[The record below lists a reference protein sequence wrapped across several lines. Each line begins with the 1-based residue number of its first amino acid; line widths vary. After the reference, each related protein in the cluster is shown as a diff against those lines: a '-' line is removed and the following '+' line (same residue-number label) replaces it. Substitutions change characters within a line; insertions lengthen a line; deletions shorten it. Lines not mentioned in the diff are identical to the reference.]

1 MADFGALSVLIAFV
15 VATYAGAASLVGARR
30 NNARLL
36 ESGRAAVY
44 ALAAVLGLASVAMVQ
59 AFVSGDFSIKY
70 VQHYS
75 DAQAPL
81 AYKIS
86 AYWGGLDGSMLFWV
100 SLLAVFAAIAVYT
113 NRHRQREILPYAI
126 AVMAAVAD
134 FFLYLIIFE
143 KNTFDIFLVEI
154 PASGQ
159 GLNPLLQNPYM
170 VTHPPALYAGFV
182 GLTIPYAFAMAA
194 LISGHL
200 DGAWLVAIR
209 RWALASWFMLTL
221 GLVLGMIW
229 AYEVLG
235 WGGFWAWDPVENAGL
250 LPWLTATAMLH
261 SMKAQERRGLLRRWT
276 FVLVILTFF
285 LTIFGTFMTRS
296 GIVQSVHAFG
306 KDTRLAWIFTIFM
319 GLVLLS
325 SFGFLFARLSALR
338 ATRALD
344 SWLSREA
351 SYVAANWVFVLAALV
366 VMFATMFP
374 TLSEAVSRERI
385 SVGAP
390 FFNRWMVPIGITL
403 LLLTGLCSILA
414 WRRTALP
421 EVRRRLI
428 APVVAGI
435 VTAGT
440 CTIGGLGSSKA
451 ALLCLALSGF
461 IAAAVV
467 QEIGRGVAARMR
479 SAGQGPGAALG
490 ALFYRIRRPYAGY
503 LVHLGVA
510 LMFLGFAG
518 QAFQREE
525 SVVLSVGQTRS
536 FGKYGIRFD
545 GFAQT
550 EDRQKQMVTAELTV
564 LLDGKPAGQLLP
576 ARWVYAKRPEE
587 PTTQVAIMR
596 GLDEDL
602 YVTMGKHDL
611 DGGTAALKLVVN
623 PLVDWMWLGF
633 LLMAAATILVLL
645 PDGRS
650 VRAVSL
656 ARFSFSSVVAWGA
669 RRLCRRRT
677 IAGGFGNSSRVPM
690 LMVTLL
696 GAAVALVFGVLF
708 ARLPWRAP
716 LVVLGVGGVGLGLTA
731 LALYRVLDPLLRQ
744 EATTSAERR
753 AFIEEELQARLAA
766 GTEETE

>member
-1 MADFGALSVLIAFV
+1 MADFGALAVLIALV
-15 VATYAGAASLVGARR
+15 LATYAGAASLVGARQR
-30 NNARLL
+30 NSRLL

-44 ALAAVLGLASVAMVQ
+44 AMAAVLGLASLAMVQ
-59 AFVSGDFSIKY
+59 AFVSGDYSIKY

-100 SLLAVFAAIAVYT
+100 ALLAVFAAIAVYS

-143 KNTFDIFLVEI
+143 KNPFDTFLVEI
-154 PASGQ
+154 PAAGQ

-170 VTHPPALYAGFV
+170 VTHPPALYGGFV

-200 DGAWLVAIR
+200 DDAWLASIR
-209 RWALASWFMLTL
+209 RWAIASWFMLTL

-261 SMKAQERRGLLRRWT
+261 SMKVQERRGQLRRWT
-276 FVLVILTFF
+276 FTLVILSFF

-319 GLVLLS
+319 GLVLLV
-325 SFGFLFARLSALR
+325 SFGFLVARLPKLRSAR
-338 ATRALD
+338 PLD
-344 SWLSREA
+344 AWLSRESA
-351 SYVAANWVFVLAALV
+351 FVAANWLFVLAALV
-366 VMFATMFP
+366 VMFATLFP
-374 TLSEAVSRERI
+374 TLSEALSRERI
-385 SVGAP
+385 SVGAS
-390 FFNRWMVPIGITL
+390 FFNRWMVPIGIAL
-403 LLLTGLCSILA
+403 LLLTGLCSILT
-414 WRRTALP
+414 WRQTTLP
-421 EVRRRLI
+421 ELRRRLI
-428 APVVAGI
+428 APVAAGVVA
-435 VTAGT
+435 AGT
-440 CTIGGLGSSKA
+440 FVALGLGSSKA
-451 ALLCLALSGF
+451 ALLSLGLSGF

-467 QEIGRGVAARMR
+467 QEIARGVAGRRR
-479 SAGQGPGAALG
+479 SAKQGSLAAL
-490 ALFYRIRRPYAGY
+490 AVLVLRVRRPYAGY
-503 LVHLGVA
+503 LVHLGIA

-518 QAFQREE
+518 QAFSHEE
-525 SVVLSVGQTRS
+525 SVVFSVGQARN

-545 GFAQT
+545 GFAQS
-550 EDRQKQMVTAELTV
+550 EDRQKKMVTATLTV

-576 ARWVYAKRPEE
+576 ARWYYHKRPDE
-587 PTTQVAIMR
+587 PATEVAILR
-596 GLDEDL
+596 GLGEDL
-602 YVTMGKHDL
+602 YITMGKHDV
-611 DGGTAALKLVVN
+611 DEGTAALKLVTN

-633 LLMAAATILVLL
+633 LLMAAATIVVLL

-650 VRAVSL
+650 PG
-656 ARFSFSSVVAWGA
+656 VVARA
-669 RRLCRRRT
+669 RISLVSV
-677 IAGGFGNSSRVPM
+677 A
-690 LMVTLL
+690 VTLA
-696 GAAVALVFGVLF
+696 GAVVALVFGVTV
-708 ARLPWRAP
+708 ARLPVGAP
-716 LVVLGVGGVGLGLTA
+716 LTILGLGGLILGLTA
-731 LALYRVLDPLLRQ
+731 LALYRMLDPLLRE
-744 EATTSAERR
+744 EATTSTERR
-753 AFIEEELQARLAA
+753 ALIEEELRARLAVGKEA
-766 GTEETE
+766 TE

>member
-1 MADFGALSVLIAFV
+1 MADFGALCVLIALV

-30 NNARLL
+30 GNARLL

-100 SLLAVFAAIAVYT
+100 ALLAGFAAIAVYS
-113 NRHRQREILPYAI
+113 NRRRQREILPYAI

-143 KNTFDIFLVEI
+143 KSPFDTFLVEV

-170 VTHPPALYAGFV
+170 VTHPPALYGGFV

-194 LISGHL
+194 LISGQL
-200 DGAWLVAIR
+200 DDAWLAAIR
-209 RWALASWFMLTL
+209 RWALASWFLLTL

-261 SMKAQERRGLLRRWT
+261 SMTVLQRRGRLRRWT
-276 FVLVILTFF
+276 FTLVILTFF

-319 GLVLLS
+319 GLVLLV
-325 SFGFLFARLSALR
+325 SFGFLFARLPALR

-344 SWLSREA
+344 SWLSREGA
-351 SYVAANWVFVLAALV
+351 TIATNWLFVLATLV

-374 TLSEAVSRERI
+374 TLSEAIGSERI

-390 FFNRWMVPIGITL
+390 FFNRWMVPIGIAL
-403 LLLTGLCSILA
+403 LLLTGACSILA
-414 WRRTALP
+414 WRRTAPP
-421 EVRRRLI
+421 ELRRRLI
-428 APVVAGI
+428 APVIAGTI
-435 VTAGT
+435 TAGA
-440 CTIGGLGSSKA
+440 CVAVGLGSSKG

-467 QEIGRGVAARMR
+467 QEIGRGVAGRAR
-479 SAGQGPGAALG
+479 STGQARLRALG
-490 ALFYRIRRPYAGY
+490 ALLFRIRRPYAGY
-503 LVHLGVA
+503 LVHLGIA

-518 QAFQREE
+518 QAFQHEE
-525 SVVLSVGQTRS
+525 SVVLSVGQMQS
-536 FGKYGIRFD
+536 FGKYDIRFD
-545 GFAQT
+545 GFSQT
-550 EDRQKQMVTAELTV
+550 EDLQKKMVTAEFTV
-564 LLDGKPAGQLLP
+564 LRDGKPAGQLFP
-576 ARWVYAKRPEE
+576 ARWVYVKRPDE
-587 PTTQVAIMR
+587 PATQVAILR
-596 GLDEDL
+596 GLVEDL
-602 YVTMGKHDL
+602 YVTMGKHDV
-611 DGGTAALKLVVN
+611 DGGAAALKLVSN

-633 LLMAAATILVLL
+633 LLLAAATMLVLL
-645 PDGRS
+645 PGGRP
-650 VRAVSL
+650 VL
-656 ARFSFSSVVAWGA
+656 AAPRVRFSFSGV
-669 RRLCRRRT
+669 T
-677 IAGGFGNSSRVPM
+677 I
-690 LMVTLL
+690 TLL
-696 GAAVALVFGVLF
+696 VAVIALVFGVL
-708 ARLPWRAP
+708 ATHLPLGAA
-716 LVVLGVGGVGLGLTA
+716 LVLLGLGGLGLGLAA
-731 LALYRVLDPLLRQ
+731 LALYRVLDPLLRLQ
-744 EATTSAERR
+744 ATTSAERR
-753 AFIEEELQARLAA
+753 ACIEEELQARLQSAA
-766 GTEETE
+766 ETAE

>member
-1 MADFGALSVLIAFV
+1 MADFGALCVLIALV
-15 VATYAGAASLVGARR
+15 VATYGGAASLLGARR
-30 NNARLL
+30 GNARLL

-59 AFVSGDFSIKY
+59 AFVSGDYSIKY

-86 AYWGGLDGSMLFWV
+86 AYWGGLDGSMLFWAA
-100 SLLAVFAAIAVYT
+100 LLALFAAIAVYS

-126 AVMAAVAD
+126 AVIAAVVD

-143 KNTFDIFLVEI
+143 KNPFDTFLVEI

-170 VTHPPALYAGFV
+170 VTHPPALYGGFV

-194 LISGHL
+194 LMSGQL
-200 DGAWLVAIR
+200 DDAWLASIR
-209 RWALASWFMLTL
+209 RWALASWFLLTL

-261 SMKAQERRGLLRRWT
+261 SMKVQERRGLLRRWT

-319 GLVLLS
+319 GLVLLV
-325 SFGFLFARLSALR
+325 SFGFLFARLPALR
-338 ATRALD
+338 ASRPLD

-351 SYVAANWVFVLAALV
+351 ATVASNWLFVLAALV
-366 VMFATMFP
+366 LMFATLFP
-374 TLSEAVSRERI
+374 TLSEAIGRERI

-390 FFNRWMVPIGITL
+390 FFNRWMVPIGIAL
-403 LLLTGLCSILA
+403 LLLTGVCSILA

-421 EVRRRLI
+421 ELRRRLI

-435 VTAGT
+435 VTAGV
-440 CTIGGLGSSKA
+440 CIAGGLGSSKG
-451 ALLCLALSGF
+451 ALLCLGLSGF

-467 QEIGRGVAARMR
+467 QEVGRGVVGRKR
-479 SAGQGPGAALG
+479 STGQGPMAALG
-490 ALFYRIRRPYAGY
+490 ALVFRVRRPYAGY
-503 LVHLGVA
+503 LVHLGMA
-510 LMFLGFAG
+510 LMFVGFAG

-525 SVVLSVGQTRS
+525 SVVLSVGQTRA
-536 FGKYGIRFD
+536 FGKHGIRLD
-545 GFAQT
+545 GFSQT

-564 LLDGKPAGQLLP
+564 LLDGKPAGQLQP
-576 ARWVYAKRPEE
+576 ARWVYHKRPDE
-587 PTTQVAIMR
+587 PATQVAIMR
-596 GLDEDL
+596 GLVEDL
-602 YVTMGKHDL
+602 YITMGKHDL
-611 DGGTAALKLVVN
+611 AQGTAALKLVSN

-633 LLMAAATILVLL
+633 LLMAAATTLVLL
-645 PDGRS
+645 PGGRS
-650 VRAVSL
+650 VAS
-656 ARFSFSSVVAWGA
+656 ASHTRFSFAGV
-669 RRLCRRRT
+669 T
-677 IAGGFGNSSRVPM
+677 I
-690 LMVTLL
+690 TLL
-696 GAAVALVFGVLF
+696 GAAVALLFGLVV
-708 ARLPWRAP
+708 ARLPWGAP
-716 LVVLGVGGVGLGLTA
+716 LAILSVGGLILGLTA

-753 AFIEEELQARLAA
+753 AFIEEELQARLQSAA
-766 GTEETE
+766 EAAE

>member
-1 MADFGALSVLIAFV
+1 MADFGALAVLIALV
-15 VATYAGAASLVGARR
+15 LATYAGAASLVGARR
-30 NNARLL
+30 GNARLL

-44 ALAAVLGLASVAMVQ
+44 ALAAVLGLASLSTVQ
-59 AFVSGDFSIKY
+59 AFVSGDFRIKY

-100 SLLAVFAAIAVYT
+100 ALLAVFAAIAVYT
-113 NRHRQREILPYAI
+113 NRHRQREILPYAV

-143 KNTFDIFLVEI
+143 KNPFDTFLVEV

-182 GLTIPYAFAMAA
+182 GLTIPYAFAMGA

-200 DGAWLVAIR
+200 DDAWLASIR
-209 RWALASWFMLTL
+209 RWALASWFLLTL

-261 SMKAQERRGLLRRWT
+261 SMKGLQRRGQLRRWT
-276 FVLVILTFF
+276 FTLVILSFF

-319 GLVLLS
+319 GLVLLVS
-325 SFGFLFARLSALR
+325 LGFLFARLPALR
-338 ATRALD
+338 TSRPLD
-344 SWLSREA
+344 AWLSRET
-351 SYVAANWVFVLAALV
+351 SFVAANWVFVLAALV

-390 FFNRWMVPIGITL
+390 FFNRWMVPIGIAL

-414 WRRTALP
+414 WRQTALP
-421 EVRRRLI
+421 ELRRRLI

-435 VTAGT
+435 VTAAA
-440 CTIGGLGSSKA
+440 CVAGGLGSSKA
-451 ALLCLALSGF
+451 ALLCLGLSGF
-461 IAAAVV
+461 VAAAAV
-467 QEIGRGVAARMR
+467 QEIARGVASRRR
-479 SAGQGPGAALG
+479 SAGQGLVAALG
-490 ALFYRIRRPYAGY
+490 ALLFRVRRPYAGY

-518 QAFQREE
+518 QAFSHEE
-525 SVVLSVGQTRS
+525 SLVISVGQAIG

-545 GFAQT
+545 GFSQA
-550 EDRQKQMVTAELTV
+550 EDRQKKMVTAELTV
-564 LLDGKPAGQLLP
+564 LLDGKPAGRLLP
-576 ARWVYAKRPEE
+576 ARWVYDKRPDE
-587 PTTQVAIMR
+587 PATEVAILR
-596 GLDEDL
+596 GLGEDL
-602 YVTMGKHDL
+602 YVTMGKQDL
-611 DGGTAALKLVVN
+611 EAGTAALKLVTN

-633 LLMAAATILVLL
+633 LLMAAAAILVLL
-645 PDGRS
+645 PDGWQ
-650 VRAVSL
+650 VRALPLPSPTSVTITL
-656 ARFSFSSVVAWGA
+656 A
-669 RRLCRRRT
+669 
-677 IAGGFGNSSRVPM
+677 
-690 LMVTLL
+690 
-696 GAAVALVFGVLF
+696 GAAVALVFGLLL
-708 ARLPWRAP
+708 ARLPLGAP
-716 LVVLGVGGVGLGLTA
+716 LVLFGLGGLNLGLTA
-731 LALYRVLDPLLRQ
+731 LALYRVVYPLLREQ
-744 EATTSAERR
+744 VTTSAERR
-753 AFIEEELQARLAA
+753 ACIEEELRARLAA
-766 GTEETE
+766 VTETTE

>member
-1 MADFGALSVLIAFV
+1 MADFGALAVLIALV
-15 VATYAGAASLVGARR
+15 LATYAGAASLLGVRR
-30 NNARLL
+30 GNARLI

-59 AFVSGDFSIKY
+59 AFVSGDYSIKY

-126 AVMAAVAD
+126 VVMAAVAD

-143 KNTFDIFLVEI
+143 KNPFDTFLVEV
-154 PASGQ
+154 PAAGQ

-170 VTHPPALYAGFV
+170 VTHPPALYGGFV

-200 DGAWLVAIR
+200 DDAWLASIR
-209 RWALASWFMLTL
+209 RWALASWFLLTL

-261 SMKAQERRGLLRRWT
+261 SMKVQERSGQLRRWT
-276 FVLVILTFF
+276 FTLAILSFF

-319 GLVLLS
+319 GLVLLC
-325 SFGFLFARLSALR
+325 SFGFLIARLPTLRSARPLQ
-338 ATRALD
+338 

-351 SYVAANWVFVLAALV
+351 SFVAANWLFVLAALV

-385 SVGAP
+385 SVGAS
-390 FFNRWMVPIGITL
+390 FFNRWMVPIGIAL
-403 LLLTGLCSILA
+403 LLLTGLCSLLS
-414 WRRTALP
+414 WRQMALP
-421 EVRRRLI
+421 DLRRRLI
-428 APVVAGI
+428 APVVVAI
-435 VTAGT
+435 VTAGVFVAF
-440 CTIGGLGSSKA
+440 GLGSSKA
-451 ALLCLALSGF
+451 AVLCLGLSGF

-467 QEIGRGVAARMR
+467 QEIGRGVAGRRR
-479 SAGQGPGAALG
+479 SAQQGWLAALG
-490 ALFYRIRRPYAGY
+490 TLLFRLRRPYVGY
-503 LVHLGVA
+503 LVHLGIA

-518 QAFQREE
+518 QAFSHEE
-525 SVVLSVGQTRS
+525 SLVFSVGQARA
-536 FGKYGIRFD
+536 FGKYTIRFD

-550 EDRQKQMVTAELTV
+550 EDRQKKMVTAELTV
-564 LLDGKPAGQLLP
+564 LSDGKPAGQLLP
-576 ARWVYAKRPEE
+576 ARWYYDKRPDE
-587 PTTQVAIMR
+587 PATEVAILR
-596 GLDEDL
+596 GLVEDL
-602 YVTMGKHDL
+602 YVTMGKHDV
-611 DGGTAALKLVVN
+611 DGGTAALKVVTN

-633 LLMAAATILVLL
+633 LLMAAATLVALL
-645 PDGRS
+645 PGGRS
-650 VRAVSL
+650 AGARARVSL
-656 ARFSFSSVVAWGA
+656 VSVA
-669 RRLCRRRT
+669 
-677 IAGGFGNSSRVPM
+677 
-690 LMVTLL
+690 VTLL
-696 GAAVALVFGVLF
+696 GAGVALVFGVVV
-708 ARLPWRAP
+708 ARLPWGAP
-716 LVVLGVGGVGLGLTA
+716 LAIFGLGGLILGLVA
-731 LALYRVLDPLLRQ
+731 LALYRMLDPLLRK
-744 EATTSAERR
+744 EATPSAERR
-753 AFIEEELQARLAA
+753 ALIEDELQARLAA
-766 GTEETE
+766 GTEAME

>member
-1 MADFGALSVLIAFV
+1 MADFGALCVLIALV

-30 NNARLL
+30 DNPRLL

-59 AFVSGDFSIKY
+59 AFVSGDYSIKY

-143 KNTFDIFLVEI
+143 KNPFDTFLVDI
-154 PASGQ
+154 PAAGQ

-182 GLTIPYAFAMAA
+182 GLTVPYAFAMAA

-200 DGAWLVAIR
+200 DDAWLAAIR
-209 RWALASWFMLTL
+209 RWALASWFLLTL

-261 SMKAQERRGLLRRWT
+261 SMKVQERRGLLRRWT

-319 GLVLLS
+319 GLVLLV
-325 SFGFLFARLSALR
+325 SFGFLFARLAALR

-351 SYVAANWVFVLAALV
+351 ATVATNWLFVLAALV
-366 VMFATMFP
+366 LMFATMFP
-374 TLSEAVSRERI
+374 TLSEAIGRERI

-390 FFNRWMVPIGITL
+390 FFNRWMVPIGVAL
-403 LLLTGLCSILA
+403 LLLTGLCSILV

-421 EVRRRLI
+421 ELRRRLI
-428 APVVAGI
+428 APGVAGI
-435 VTAGT
+435 VTAVA
-440 CTIGGLGSSKA
+440 CLAGGLGSSKG

-461 IAAAVV
+461 IAAAAI
-467 QEIGRGVAARMR
+467 QEIGRGVAARRR
-479 SAGQGPGAALG
+479 SAGQGSIAALG
-490 ALFYRIRRPYAGY
+490 TLLYRIRRPYAGY
-503 LVHLGVA
+503 LVHLGIA
-510 LMFLGFAG
+510 LMFVGFAG

-536 FGKYGIRFD
+536 FGKYSIRFD
-545 GFAQT
+545 GFSQT
-550 EDRQKQMVTAELTV
+550 EDRQKKMVTAELAV

-576 ARWVYAKRPEE
+576 ARWVYDKRPDE
-587 PTTQVAIMR
+587 PATQVAILR
-596 GLDEDL
+596 GLVEDL

-611 DGGTAALKLVVN
+611 DEGTAALKLVSN

-633 LLMAAATILVLL
+633 LLMAAATALVLL
-645 PDGRS
+645 PGGRS
-650 VRAVSL
+650 VRAVS
-656 ARFSFSSVVAWGA
+656 RTRVSCKDVTVA
-669 RRLCRRRT
+669 
-677 IAGGFGNSSRVPM
+677 F
-690 LMVTLL
+690 L
-696 GAAVALVFGVLF
+696 GAVIALAFGVAV

-716 LVVLGVGGVGLGLTA
+716 LAILAVGGFILGLTA

-744 EATTSAERR
+744 EAFTSAERR

-766 GTEETE
+766 GTEAAE

>member
-1 MADFGALSVLIAFV
+1 MADFGALCVLIALV
-15 VATYAGAASLVGARR
+15 VATYAGTASLVGARR
-30 NNARLL
+30 SNVRLL

-59 AFVSGDFSIKY
+59 AFLSNDYSIKY

-143 KNTFDIFLVEI
+143 KNPFDTFLVEI
-154 PASGQ
+154 PTSGQ

-182 GLTIPYAFAMAA
+182 GLTVPYAFAMAA
-194 LISGHL
+194 LVSGHL
-200 DGAWLVAIR
+200 DDAWLAAIR

-261 SMKAQERRGLLRRWT
+261 SMKVQERRGLLRRWT

-319 GLVLLS
+319 GLVLLV

-338 ATRALD
+338 ASRALE

-351 SYVAANWVFVLAALV
+351 ATVVTNWLFVLAALV

-390 FFNRWMVPIGITL
+390 FFNRWMVPIGVAL

-421 EVRRRLI
+421 ELRRRLI
-428 APVVAGI
+428 APVVAAI
-435 VTAGT
+435 VTAGA
-440 CTIGGLGSSKA
+440 CAVGGLGASKG

-467 QEIGRGVAARMR
+467 QEIGRGVAGRRR
-479 SAGQGPGAALG
+479 SASQGPVAALG
-490 ALFYRIRRPYAGY
+490 ALLFRVRRPYAGY
-503 LVHLGVA
+503 LVHLGIA

-564 LLDGKPAGQLLP
+564 LLDGKPAGQLFP
-576 ARWVYAKRPEE
+576 ARWVYDKRPEE
-587 PTTQVAIMR
+587 PATQVAILR
-596 GLDEDL
+596 GLAEDL
-602 YVTMGKHDL
+602 YVTMGNHDL
-611 DGGTAALKLVVN
+611 DGGTAALKLVSN

-633 LLMAAATILVLL
+633 LLMAAATTLVLL
-645 PDGRS
+645 PDGRA
-650 VRAVSL
+650 VRAVSRI
-656 ARFSFSSVVAWGA
+656 RFSFGSM
-669 RRLCRRRT
+669 T
-677 IAGGFGNSSRVPM
+677 I
-690 LMVTLL
+690 TLL
-696 GAAVALVFGVLF
+696 GAAAALVYGVAA
-708 ARLPWRAP
+708 ARLHFGAP
-716 LVVLGVGGVGLGLTA
+716 LVVLGVAGLGLGLTA
-731 LALYRVLDPLLRQ
+731 LAWYRTIDPLLRQ

-766 GTEETE
+766 APEATE

>member
-1 MADFGALSVLIAFV
+1 MADFGALCVLIALV

-30 NNARLL
+30 GNARLL

-59 AFVSGDFSIKY
+59 AFVSGDYSIKY

-143 KNTFDIFLVEI
+143 KNPFDTFLVEI
-154 PASGQ
+154 PSAGQ

-200 DGAWLVAIR
+200 DDAWLVAIR

-261 SMKAQERRGLLRRWT
+261 SMKVQERRGLLRRWT

-319 GLVLLS
+319 GLVLLV

-338 ATRALD
+338 VSRPLE

-366 VMFATMFP
+366 VMFATMFE
-374 TLSEAVSRERI
+374 TVSRERI

-390 FFNRWMVPIGITL
+390 FFNRWMVPIGIAL

-428 APVVAGI
+428 APVVAAI
-435 VTAGT
+435 VTTGA
-440 CTIGGLGSSKA
+440 CAIGGLGSSKA

-467 QEIGRGVAARMR
+467 QEIGRGVAGRMR
-479 SAGQGPGAALG
+479 STGQGPGAALG
-490 ALFYRIRRPYAGY
+490 ALLYRIRRPYAGY

-518 QAFQREE
+518 QAFQHEE
-525 SVVLSVGQTRS
+525 SVVLSVGQTHS

-545 GFAQT
+545 GFSQT

-576 ARWVYAKRPEE
+576 ARWVYDKRPEE
-587 PTTQVAIMR
+587 PATQVAILR
-596 GLDEDL
+596 GLAEDL
-602 YVTMGKHDL
+602 YVTMGNHDM
-611 DGGTAALKLVVN
+611 DGGTAALKLVSN

-633 LLMAAATILVLL
+633 LLMATATTLVLL

-650 VRAVSL
+650 VRAVSRI
-656 ARFSFSSVVAWGA
+656 RFSSSSVA
-669 RRLCRRRT
+669 
-677 IAGGFGNSSRVPM
+677 I
-690 LMVTLL
+690 TLL
-696 GAAVALVFGVLF
+696 GAAAALVFGVLL
-708 ARLPWRAP
+708 ARLRLGAP
-716 LVVLGVGGVGLGLTA
+716 LVVLGVGGLGLGLTA
-731 LALYRVLDPLLRQ
+731 LAWYRMIDPLLRQ
-744 EATTSAERR
+744 EAITSAERR

-766 GTEETE
+766 GTEATE

>member
-1 MADFGALSVLIAFV
+1 MADFGALSVLIALV
-15 VATYAGAASLVGARR
+15 LATYAGAVSLLGARR
-30 NNARLL
+30 GNARLL

-59 AFVSGDFSIKY
+59 AFVSGDYSIKY

-86 AYWGGLDGSMLFWV
+86 AYWGGLDGSMLFWAA
-100 SLLAVFAAIAVYT
+100 LLAVFAAIAVYG

-126 AVMAAVAD
+126 AVIAAVVD

-143 KNTFDIFLVEI
+143 KNPFDTFLVEI

-170 VTHPPALYAGFV
+170 VTHPPALYGGFV

-194 LISGHL
+194 LISGKL
-200 DGAWLVAIR
+200 DDAWLAAIR
-209 RWALASWFMLTL
+209 RWALASWFLLTL

-261 SMKAQERRGLLRRWT
+261 SMKVQERRGLLRRWT

-319 GLVLLS
+319 GLVLLV
-325 SFGFLFARLSALR
+325 SFGFLFARLTTLR

-351 SYVAANWVFVLAALV
+351 ATVATNWLFVLAALV
-366 VMFATMFP
+366 LMFATMFP
-374 TLSEAVSRERI
+374 TLSEAIGRERI

-390 FFNRWMVPIGITL
+390 FFNRWMVPIGIAL

-414 WRRTALP
+414 WRRTAAP
-421 EVRRRLI
+421 ELRRRLI

-435 VTAGT
+435 VTAGV
-440 CTIGGLGSSKA
+440 CIAGGLGSSKG
-451 ALLCLALSGF
+451 ALLCLGLSGF
-461 IAAAVV
+461 IAAAVI
-467 QEIGRGVAARMR
+467 QEIGRGVVGRKR
-479 SAGQGPGAALG
+479 STGQGGVAALG
-490 ALFYRIRRPYAGY
+490 ALIFRVRRPYAGY
-503 LVHLGVA
+503 LVHLGMA
-510 LMFLGFAG
+510 LMFVGFAG

-525 SVVLSVGQTRS
+525 SVVLSVGQAHS

-545 GFAQT
+545 GFSQT

-564 LLDGKPAGQLLP
+564 LFDGKPAGQLQP
-576 ARWVYAKRPEE
+576 ARWVYHKRPDE
-587 PTTQVAIMR
+587 PATQVAILR
-596 GLDEDL
+596 GLAEDL
-602 YVTMGKHDL
+602 YITMGKHDL
-611 DGGTAALKLVVN
+611 DQGTAALKLVSN

-633 LLMAAATILVLL
+633 LLMAAATTLVLL
-645 PDGRS
+645 PGGRS
-650 VRAVSL
+650 VSAVSRM
-656 ARFSFSSVVAWGA
+656 RFSFSGV
-669 RRLCRRRT
+669 T
-677 IAGGFGNSSRVPM
+677 I
-690 LMVTLL
+690 TLL
-696 GAAVALVFGVLF
+696 GATAALLFGLVV
-708 ARLPWRAP
+708 ARLPWGAP
-716 LVVLGVGGVGLGLTA
+716 LAILSVGGLILGLTA

-753 AFIEEELQARLAA
+753 AFIEEELQARLRSAA
-766 GTEETE
+766 ETAE

>member
-1 MADFGALSVLIAFV
+1 MADFGVICVLIALL

-30 NNARLL
+30 DNARLL

-44 ALAAVLGLASVAMVQ
+44 ALAGVLGLASVAMVQ

-100 SLLAVFAAIAVYT
+100 ALLAGFAAIAVYS

-143 KNTFDIFLVEI
+143 KNPFDTFLVEV

-170 VTHPPALYAGFV
+170 VTHPPALYGGFV
-182 GLTIPYAFAMAA
+182 GITIPYAFAMAA
-194 LISGHL
+194 LISGQL
-200 DGAWLVAIR
+200 DDAWLASIR
-209 RWALASWFMLTL
+209 RWALASWFLLTL

-261 SMKAQERRGLLRRWT
+261 SMKVQQRRGQLRRWT
-276 FVLVILTFF
+276 FTLVILTFF

-319 GLVLLS
+319 GLVLLV
-325 SFGFLFARLSALR
+325 SFGFLFARLPALR
-338 ATRALD
+338 RARPLD

-351 SYVAANWVFVLAALV
+351 ATVATNWVFVLAAFVL
-366 VMFATMFP
+366 MFATMFP
-374 TLSEAVSRERI
+374 TLTEAIGRERI

-390 FFNRWMVPIGITL
+390 FFNRWMVPIGIAL

-421 EVRRRLI
+421 ELRRRLI
-428 APVVAGI
+428 APLLTGI
-435 VTAGT
+435 VAAGV
-440 CTIGGLGSSKA
+440 CIAGGLGSSKA
-451 ALLCLALSGF
+451 ALLCLGLSGF

-467 QEIGRGVAARMR
+467 QEIGRGLHSRRR
-479 SAGQGPGAALG
+479 STGQGPLAALA
-490 ALFYRIRRPYAGY
+490 ALLLRVRRPYAGY
-503 LVHLGVA
+503 LVHLGIA

-518 QAFQREE
+518 QAFSREQ
-525 SVVLSVGQTRS
+525 SVVFSVGQTRS

-545 GFAQT
+545 GFSQT
-550 EDRQKQMVTAELTV
+550 EDLQKSMVTAELTV

-576 ARWVYAKRPEE
+576 ARWYYNKRPEE
-587 PTTQVAIMR
+587 PATEVAILR
-596 GLDEDL
+596 GLAEDL
-602 YVTMGKHDL
+602 YITMGKHDV
-611 DGGTAALKLVVN
+611 DGGTAALKLVSN

-633 LLMAAATILVLL
+633 LLMAAATGLVLL

-650 VRAVSL
+650 VPAVSR
-656 ARFSFSSVVAWGA
+656 AHFSFGSV
-669 RRLCRRRT
+669 T
-677 IAGGFGNSSRVPM
+677 I
-690 LMVTLL
+690 TLL
-696 GAAVALVFGVLF
+696 GAAAALVFGVVV
-708 ARLPWRAP
+708 ARLPLGAP
-716 LVVLGVGGVGLGLTA
+716 LLVLGLGGLGLGLTA
-731 LALYRVLDPLLRQ
+731 LAVYRVLDPLLRQ
-744 EATTSAERR
+744 EAITSAERR
-753 AFIEEELQARLAA
+753 ALIEEELRARLAA
-766 GTEETE
+766 GTEATE

>member
-1 MADFGALSVLIAFV
+1 MADFGALAVLIALV
-15 VATYAGAASLVGARR
+15 LATYAGAASIVGARR
-30 NNARLL
+30 GNARLL

-44 ALAAVLGLASVAMVQ
+44 ALAAVLGLASLAMVQ
-59 AFVSGDFSIKY
+59 AFVSGDFRIKY

-100 SLLAVFAAIAVYT
+100 ALLAVFAAIAVYT
-113 NRHRQREILPYAI
+113 NRHRQRKILPYAV

-143 KNTFDIFLVEI
+143 KNPFDTFLVEV

-170 VTHPPALYAGFV
+170 VTHPPALYGGFV

-200 DGAWLVAIR
+200 DDAWLAAIR
-209 RWALASWFMLTL
+209 RWALASWFLLTL

-261 SMKAQERRGLLRRWT
+261 SMKVLQRRGQLRRWT
-276 FVLVILTFF
+276 FTLVILSFF

-319 GLVLLS
+319 GLVLLVS
-325 SFGFLFARLSALR
+325 LGFLFARLPALR
-338 ATRALD
+338 TSRPLD
-344 SWLSREA
+344 AWLSRET
-351 SYVAANWVFVLAALV
+351 SFVAANWVFVLAALV

-390 FFNRWMVPIGITL
+390 FFNRWMVPIGIAL

-414 WRRTALP
+414 WRQTALP
-421 EVRRRLI
+421 ELRRRLI

-435 VTAGT
+435 VTAGA
-440 CTIGGLGSSKA
+440 CVAGGLGSSKA
-451 ALLCLALSGF
+451 ALLCLGLSGF
-461 IAAAVV
+461 VAAAAV
-467 QEIGRGVAARMR
+467 QEIVRGVASRRR
-479 SAGQGPGAALG
+479 SASQGSVAALG
-490 ALFYRIRRPYAGY
+490 ALLFRVRRPYAGY

-518 QAFQREE
+518 QAFSHEE
-525 SVVLSVGQTRS
+525 SLIVDVGKTLS

-545 GFAQT
+545 GFSQA
-550 EDRQKQMVTAELTV
+550 EDRQKKMVTAELTV
-564 LLDGKPAGQLLP
+564 LLDGKPAGRLLP
-576 ARWVYAKRPEE
+576 ARLVYDKRPDE
-587 PTTQVAIMR
+587 PATEVAILR
-596 GLDEDL
+596 GLGEDL

-611 DGGTAALKLVVN
+611 EAGTAALKLVTN

-645 PDGRS
+645 PDGRQ
-650 VRAVSL
+650 VRALPLPSPVS
-656 ARFSFSSVVAWGA
+656 VA
-669 RRLCRRRT
+669 
-677 IAGGFGNSSRVPM
+677 
-690 LMVTLL
+690 VTLA
-696 GAAVALVFGVLF
+696 GAAVALVFGVQL
-708 ARLPWRAP
+708 ARLPLGAP
-716 LVVLGVGGVGLGLTA
+716 LVLLGLGGLNLGLTA
-731 LALYRVLDPLLRQ
+731 LALYRVLYPLLREQ
-744 EATTSAERR
+744 ATTSAERR
-753 AFIEEELQARLAA
+753 ACIEEELRARLAA
-766 GTEETE
+766 VAETTK

>member
-1 MADFGALSVLIAFV
+1 MADFGALSVLIALV

-30 NNARLL
+30 ENARLL

-100 SLLAVFAAIAVYT
+100 ALLAGFAAIAVYS

-126 AVMAAVAD
+126 AVIAAVAD

-143 KNTFDIFLVEI
+143 KNPFDTFLVEV

-170 VTHPPALYAGFV
+170 VTHPPALYGGFV

-194 LISGHL
+194 LISGQL
-200 DGAWLVAIR
+200 DDSWLASIR
-209 RWALASWFMLTL
+209 RWALASWFLLTL

-261 SMKAQERRGLLRRWT
+261 SMKVLQRRGLLRRWT

-319 GLVLLS
+319 GLVLLI
-325 SFGFLFARLSALR
+325 SFGFLFARLPALR
-338 ATRALD
+338 APRSLD

-351 SYVAANWVFVLAALV
+351 ATVATNWVFVLAAVV

-374 TLSEAVSRERI
+374 TLTEAIGRERI

-390 FFNRWMVPIGITL
+390 FFNRWMGPIGIAL
-403 LLLTGLCSILA
+403 LLLTGLCSILM
-414 WRRTALP
+414 WRRTGLP
-421 EVRRRLI
+421 ELRRRLI
-428 APVVAGI
+428 VPAVAGI
-435 VTAGT
+435 AIAVVCITV
-440 CTIGGLGSSKA
+440 GLGASKA
-451 ALLCLALSGF
+451 ALLCLGLSGF

-467 QEIGRGVAARMR
+467 QEIGRGVVGRMR
-479 SAGQGPGAALG
+479 SAGQGPVAALG
-490 ALFYRIRRPYAGY
+490 ALLYRVRRPYAGY

-510 LMFLGFAG
+510 LMFVGFAG
-518 QAFQREE
+518 QAFQRED
-525 SVVLSVGQTRS
+525 SVVLSVGQARS

-545 GFAQT
+545 GFSRA
-550 EDRQKQMVTAELTV
+550 EDLQKKMVTAEITV
-564 LLDGKPAGQLLP
+564 LLDGKPVGQLLP
-576 ARWVYAKRPEE
+576 ARWVYDKRPDE
-587 PTTQVAIMR
+587 PATQVAILR
-596 GLDEDL
+596 GPVADL

-611 DGGTAALKLVVN
+611 DAGTAALKLVIN

-633 LLMAAATILVLL
+633 LLMAAATALVLL
-645 PDGRS
+645 PDSRS
-650 VRAVSL
+650 VPAVS
-656 ARFSFSSVVAWGA
+656 
-669 RRLCRRRT
+669 RT
-677 IAGGFGNSSRVPM
+677 RCSLSG
-690 LMVTLL
+690 VTIPLL
-696 GAAVALVFGVLF
+696 GAVITLVFGVVA
-708 ARLPWRAP
+708 ARLPLGAP
-716 LVVLGVGGVGLGLTA
+716 LVVLGLGGLTLGLTA
-731 LALYRVLDPLLRQ
+731 LALYRVLDPLLRLQ
-744 EATTSAERR
+744 ATTGAERR
-753 AFIEEELQARLAA
+753 ALIEEELRARLAA
-766 GTEETE
+766 GAEATE

>member
-1 MADFGALSVLIAFV
+1 MADFGALCVLIALV
-15 VATYAGAASLVGARR
+15 VATYAGAASLLGARHG
-30 NNARLL
+30 NARLL

-44 ALAAVLGLASVAMVQ
+44 ALAAVLGLASLAMVQ
-59 AFVSGDFSIKY
+59 AFVSGDYSIKY

-100 SLLAVFAAIAVYT
+100 ALLAVFAAIAVYT

-126 AVMAAVAD
+126 AVLAGVAD

-143 KNTFDIFLVEI
+143 KNPFDTFLVEI
-154 PASGQ
+154 PGSGQ

-170 VTHPPALYAGFV
+170 VTHPPALYGGFV
-182 GLTIPYAFAMAA
+182 GLTIPYAFAMGA

-200 DGAWLVAIR
+200 DDAWLASIR
-209 RWALASWFMLTL
+209 RWALASWFLLTL

-261 SMKAQERRGLLRRWT
+261 SMKVQERRGLLRRWT
-276 FVLVILTFF
+276 LVLVILTFF

-319 GLVLLS
+319 ALVLLVS
-325 SFGFLFARLSALR
+325 LGFLFARLPSLR
-338 ATRALD
+338 VSRPLD

-351 SYVAANWVFVLAALV
+351 AYAAANWVFVLAALV
-366 VMFATMFP
+366 VMFATLFP
-374 TLSEAVSRERI
+374 TLSEAISSERI

-390 FFNRWMVPIGITL
+390 FFNRWMVPIGIAL

-414 WRRTALP
+414 WRRTAPP
-421 EVRRRLI
+421 ELRRRLI

-435 VTAGT
+435 LTAAS
-440 CTIGGLGSSKA
+440 CAVGGSGSSKA
-451 ALLCLALSGF
+451 ALLCLGLSGF

-467 QEIGRGVAARMR
+467 QEIVRGVVGRMR
-479 SAGQGPGAALG
+479 SAGHGPGTALG
-490 ALFYRIRRPYAGY
+490 AILFRVRRPYAGY

-510 LMFLGFAG
+510 LMFVGFAG
-518 QAFQREE
+518 QASQREE
-525 SVVLSVGQTRS
+525 SVVLSVGQARS
-536 FGKYGIRFD
+536 FGKYDIRLD
-545 GFAQT
+545 GFSQT

-576 ARWVYAKRPEE
+576 ARWVYSKRPEE
-587 PTTQVAIMR
+587 PATQVAILR
-596 GLDEDL
+596 GLGEDL

-611 DGGTAALKLVVN
+611 DDGTAALKLVIN

-633 LLMAAATILVLL
+633 LIMAAATTLVLM

-650 VRAVSL
+650 VRAVT
-656 ARFSFSSVVAWGA
+656 RTHFSYGSVA
-669 RRLCRRRT
+669 
-677 IAGGFGNSSRVPM
+677 
-690 LMVTLL
+690 VTLL
-696 GAAVALVFGVLF
+696 GAAAAVAFGVVVT
-708 ARLPWRAP
+708 RLPLGAP
-716 LVVLGVGGVGLGLTA
+716 LAILGLGGLTLGLTA
-731 LALYRVLDPLLRQ
+731 LAFYRVLDPLLRP
-744 EATTSAERR
+744 EVTTSAERR
-753 AFIEEELQARLAA
+753 AFIEEELRARLAA
-766 GTEETE
+766 GTEARE